1 MEVKNIYS
9 NVCKPKR
16 NIFLAILLFMVEEC
30 DSEKPEAS
38 KKASIFAFC
47 HAMSHRSSSHHGRKV
62 AYINILSKSYVSF
75 YISICKLTQ
84 PGHFPRRRR
93 WYYRWKKNGFLVTL
107 LSRPFGNLPWFLPWL
122 ELQTIQRIKIKNIM
136 CAPAHWGFAQYMH

>member
-9 NVCKPKR
+9 NVCM
-16 NIFLAILLFMVEEC
+16 LFMVEES

-47 HAMSHRSSSHHGRKV
+47 HTMSHRSLSHHGRKV

-84 PGHFPRRRR
+84 PGHIPRPRRR
-93 WYYRWKKNGFLVTL
+93 YYRRA
-107 LSRPFGNLPWFLPWL
+107 SRPP
-122 ELQTIQRIKIKNIM
+122 RITDWYRVVQHGGDQIF
-136 CAPAHWGFAQYMH
+136 WGIYNKMGL